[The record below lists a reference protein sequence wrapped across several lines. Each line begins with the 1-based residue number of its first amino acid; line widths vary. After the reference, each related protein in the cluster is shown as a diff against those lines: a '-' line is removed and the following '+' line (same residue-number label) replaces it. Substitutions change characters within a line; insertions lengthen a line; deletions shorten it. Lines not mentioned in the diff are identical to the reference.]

1 LLVDSHCHLDH
12 LNLED
17 NHSSLSSILDD
28 ARQRGVSAFLGVGV
42 DLNSS
47 ARLIELAKSNR
58 DVLVSVGVHP
68 LQETLPALPEVDDL
82 IRIAS
87 HQAVVA
93 VGETG
98 LDNYYSPDS
107 AAWQEESFIRHLKVA
122 DQLNKPV
129 VVHTRQAQQQTLAI
143 LRAHVNQDVG
153 GVLHCFTETWAMAEA
168 AIAMNFYISFSGI
181 ITFRNAA
188 ALREVV
194 KKVPLDKLL
203 VETDA
208 PWLAPV
214 PYRGKQNLPG
224 HVVEVAQMV
233 ADIKGISYQQVA
245 ETTTANFAALFLGGQ
260 SFSARSSPVVPL

>member
-1 LLVDSHCHLDH
+1 MLVDSHCHLDH
-12 LNLED
+12 LNLGD
-17 NHSSLSSILDD
+17 NHNSISSILDD
-28 ARQRGVSAFLGVGV
+28 ARKRGVGAFLGVGV
-42 DLNSS
+42 DLDSS
-47 ARLIELAKSNR
+47 ARLIDLAESNR

-68 LQETLPALPEVDDL
+68 LQETLPALPEPDELV
-82 IRIAS
+82 RIAS
-87 HQAVVA
+87 HPAVVA

-98 LDNYYSPDS
+98 LDNHYSPDT

-143 LRAHVNQDVG
+143 LRAHANQDVG
-153 GVLHCFTETWAMAEA
+153 GVLHCFTETWEMAEA
-168 AIAMNFYISFSGI
+168 AMAMNFYISFSGI
-181 ITFRNAA
+181 ITFRNASV
-188 ALREVV
+188 LRDVV
-194 KKVPLDKLL
+194 KKVPLEKML

-224 HVVEVAQMV
+224 YVVEVAQMV

-245 ETTTANFAALFLGGQ
+245 ETTTANFSALFLGRQPFGQ
-260 SFSARSSPVVPL
+260 PY

>member
-1 LLVDSHCHLDH
+1 M
-12 LNLED
+12 
-17 NHSSLSSILDD
+17 
-28 ARQRGVSAFLGVGV
+28 
-42 DLNSS
+42 
-47 ARLIELAKSNR
+47 
-58 DVLVSVGVHP
+58 
-68 LQETLPALPEVDDL
+68 
-82 IRIAS
+82 
-87 HQAVVA
+87 A

-98 LDNYYSPDS
+98 LDNHYSPDS

-122 DQLNKPV
+122 GQLNKPV
-129 VVHTRQAQQQTLAI
+129 IVHTRQAQQQTLAI
-143 LRAHVNQDVG
+143 LRAHADQEVG

-181 ITFRNAA
+181 ITFRNAS

-245 ETTTANFAALFLGGQ
+245 ETTTANFSALFLGGRSFEQ
-260 SFSARSSPVVPL
+260 SFR